1 MTLAELIAERRA
13 KIEVFETDTRVSAFH
28 DISEV
33 NDLIE
38 RTPIVSKADALAAL
52 DLIRDET
59 IEPGHHL
66 VIVMITALRRY
77 IEKA

>member
-1 MTLAELIAERRA
+1 MTLAQLISERRA
-13 KIEVFETDTRVSAFH
+13 KIEAFETDTRVSAFH

-38 RTPIVSKADALAAL
+38 RTPIASKADAYAAL

-59 IEPGHHL
+59 IQPGHHL
-66 VIVMITALRRY
+66 VIAMIAELRRY

>member
-1 MTLAELIAERRA
+1 MTLAQLISERRD
-13 KIEVFETDTRVSAFH
+13 KIEAFETDTRVSAFH

-38 RTPIVSKADALAAL
+38 QTPIASKADALAAL
-52 DLIRDET
+52 DLIQDET
-59 IEPGHHL
+59 IQPQHHL
-66 VIVMITALRRY
+66 VLAMLVALRGY

>member
-1 MTLAELIAERRA
+1 MTLADLIAERRA
-13 KIEVFETDTRVSAFH
+13 KIEAFETDTRVTAFH
-28 DISEV
+28 DISGI

-38 RTPIVSKADALAAL
+38 QTPIASKADAHAAL

-59 IEPGHHL
+59 MQPAHHL
-66 VIVMITALRRY
+66 VIAMIAALRGF